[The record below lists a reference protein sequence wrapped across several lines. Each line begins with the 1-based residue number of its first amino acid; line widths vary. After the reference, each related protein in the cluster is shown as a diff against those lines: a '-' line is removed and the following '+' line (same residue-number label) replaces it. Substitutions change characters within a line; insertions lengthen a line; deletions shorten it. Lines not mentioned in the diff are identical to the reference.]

1 VKKILLSVSLIS
13 LMLFPYIALAEN
25 VTVEVSH
32 NSLEPAS
39 VSISP
44 GDTVT
49 FHNKVEMPGGHT
61 IVADDGT
68 FSSPDLAKDES
79 WSHKFTET
87 GTYHYHIKQHPDAK
101 GEIVV
106 K

>member
-1 VKKILLSVSLIS
+1 MKKIFLSIS
-13 LMLFPYIALAEN
+13 IFSIMLFSLNAIAEN

-79 WSHKFTET
+79 WSHKFTEI

-101 GEIVV
+101 GEIMV